1 MKVNKKWIVCGIIL
15 FVLVSV
21 IIITMFVNQS
31 RINIL
36 DTELVL
42 SYGEVYQLKYETNN
56 TDLQWESS
64 NPDLIK
70 VDETGKVSFLSNV
83 DGNVTITVR
92 SKFGFQDTI
101 NIKSLKRDEV
111 VLVES
116 VELDDCSDILLE
128 SGDTF
133 VLNANIY
140 PSDATN
146 QAVTYVSSK
155 PESVKIDSSGKVT
168 VLNDDVDSVI
178 ISVITNE
185 NAISSSVELTFNH
198 NKGNNEIVTN
208 EADNKP
214 VSGVKISSMT
224 FTKNEITINTGDYF
238 SLQSLLT
245 IQPSSVSYSY
255 VEWSFPQPK
264 EGNLPVISI
273 DSKTGVVR
281 GIRGGTATVYAKS
294 ITGNVEAKIKVNV
307 KNPNKITGSIL
318 RVQDRQIVKDVNGKA
333 MPVVLKGLNLGAWL
347 SRSYSMS
354 NFVPLDELA
363 VRNNFYYPNSTS
375 LENES
380 CINNLSF
387 YGALSSNADTKKL
400 LENKFKNNTEAF
412 VNKPGVKEKYTYD
425 KISELINN
433 STRKE
438 SLKKSEIIELSNTLY
453 DNFITEE
460 DFDIIAQMGAN
471 VVRLPIE
478 YSFFSKERTI
488 KDALNYIEK
497 IVNMAGERGIYV
509 ILDLHLVEG
518 RQNSGG
524 YCGTAKFYDKYDV
537 SKDSKTVDDEFQKY
551 MSDLWGHIAFKFK
564 DNVFVAG
571 YELLNEP
578 EGNLAKLVNYY
589 NSAYK
594 AIRKY
599 DKNHII
605 IMDENCVVCGYKDAS
620 KNRADNNVGDL
631 PDPSKTYLEMKK
643 EGKIKDWRLAAY
655 VSKDVKWD
663 NVVYSTHDYTYKSG
677 DQSEDKYDGNDIN
690 LLLDRLEE
698 KLINI
703 DDKSEKY
710 NVPYYVGEFSYYG
723 TTEIRSKNSDQ
734 YEKYLKVW
742 SAAMDLYEK
751 YGFSYTPWTYKANNE
766 LYYGLVFYGTK
777 NKSQKAD
784 LINDSYST
792 LKTKFSYKS
801 YDNMKFNED
810 FYYMFLNQFN
820 SKRVVDSI
828 KLESDFIMMK
838 VNDQRFVNAT
848 VGPNTAINK
857 KLYWDVSPDSK
868 NIISVDRETGL
879 IKAVGVGEATIIVG
893 NYPLEKYVDSENF
906 YKCNGKL
913 PNKINDTNID
923 DDDDYECDKV
933 VDENLNK
940 NLLATTVELKVTV
953 VK

>member
-1 MKVNKKWIVCGIIL
+1 MKNSKKWVFGGIIML
-15 FVLVSV
+15 AFIL
-21 IIITMFVNQS
+21 IIIIFANRFKVD
-31 RINIL
+31 IL
-36 DTELVL
+36 DDDLVM
-42 SYGEVYQLKYETNN
+42 SYGDVYQLNYDCNVK
-56 TDLQWESS
+56 DLQWESS

-185 NAISSSVELTFNH
+185 NAISSSVKLSF
-198 NKGNNEIVTN
+198 KNNSIINDNVTDEN
-208 EADNKP
+208 VNKP
-214 VSGVKISSMT
+214 ITGAKISNIS
-224 FTKNEITINTGDYF
+224 FTKNEITINTGDYY
-238 SLQSLLT
+238 SLQSLL
-245 IQPSSVSYSY
+245 IVEPANISYSY
-255 VEWSFPQPK
+255 VKWMVPQPDDDK
-264 EGNLPVISI
+264 LPIISV
-273 DSKTGVVR
+273 DDETGVVR

-294 ITGNVEAKIKVNV
+294 VTGNVEAKIKVNV
-307 KNPNKITGSIL
+307 KNPNKIVGSIL
-318 RVQDRQIVKDVNGKA
+318 RVQDRKIVKDVNGKA
-333 MPVVLKGLNLGAWL
+333 MPVVLKGLNIGAWL

-354 NFVPLDELA
+354 NFAPLDELA

-400 LENKFKNNTEAF
+400 LESKFKNNTDAF
-412 VNKPGVKEKYTYD
+412 VNTPGVKEKYTYD

-537 SKDSKTVDDEFQKY
+537 SKDSKTVDLEFQKY
-551 MSDLWGHIAFKFK
+551 MSDLWGHIAYKFE

-605 IMDENCVVCGYKDAS
+605 IMDENCVVCGYTGAS
-620 KNRADNNVGDL
+620 KNRADDNVGDL

-663 NVVYSTHDYTYKSG
+663 NVVYSTHDYTYKSS
-677 DQSEDKYDGNDIN
+677 DQSEDKYNGNDIN
-690 LLLDRLEE
+690 LLLDRLKE
-698 KLINI
+698 KLINVNN
-703 DDKSEKY
+703 KSKEY

-828 KLESDFIMMK
+828 KLESNRITMK

-868 NIISVDRETGL
+868 NIINVDRETGL

-906 YKCNGKL
+906 YKCTGKL
-913 PNKINDTNID
+913 PNKINDTNINED
-923 DDDDYECDKV
+923 GDYRCELV
-933 VDENLNK
+933 EDENLNK
-940 NLLATTVELKVTV
+940 NLLARTVELKVTV